1 MPDATW
7 TSQCQASPPLFLPAS
22 PHVLLLPALLGPAS
36 VKQLITNQYQ
46 HSCNCCPDATW
57 TSQCQAVDDCRCCHG
72 PQLLLLPVATWTG
85 QYRQAVDRRRSC
97 YQHCRSYYC
106 CPTLLGP
113 ANAKQLMTAVV
124 VTDQYHHSCNCCPTP
139 LEPAT
144 IKQSMT
150 AVVATSINPAT
161 TATPPETSW
170 TCCHR
175 PVSPQLLLL
184 PDATWISQC
193 QAVDDCGC
201 CHRPVSPQLL
211 LLPDATWISRCQA
224 VDRRR
229 SCYQQCRSYYC
240 WPTPLE
246 PASVKQ
252 LMSHQHQRSNRPFLD
267 QPGAKQSMTAVVV
280 TDQYH
285 HSYYCCFP
293 SPLLP
298 VCADKQSIAAV
309 VAIGIAAA
317 TTAAHRRHL
326 NQPVTTAAVTNNT
339 TTAFHRHLHYHNLS
353 YSSSLGPTIDK
364 SPLLQPTV
372 LPWLFIIASEGCAE

>member
-184 PDATWISQC
+184 PDATWIS
-193 QAVDDCGC
+193 
-201 CHRPVSPQLL
+201 
-211 LLPDATWISRCQA
+211 RCQA

-280 TDQYH
+280 TDQ
-285 HSYYCCFP
+285 FTT
-293 SPLLP
+293 
-298 VCADKQSIAAV
+298 
-309 VAIGIAAA
+309 A
-317 TTAAHRRHL
+317 TTAVSRRHFY
-326 NQPVTTAAVTNNT
+326 QFVPT
-339 TTAFHRHLHYHNLS
+339 
-353 YSSSLGPTIDK
+353 SSR
-364 SPLLQPTV
+364 SPP
-372 LPWLFIIASEGCAE
+372 